1 MSQVSIV
8 RCNSYQQEKVDDAV
22 RKSVELIG
30 GLNKIVHPQDKV
42 LLKVNVLN
50 ADPPEKAVTTH
61 PAVLKAVIRLVKE
74 AGGKP
79 VVGDAPG
86 IAYKDA
92 EKAWQITGLKKAAEE
107 EGVEVV
113 TFRWARQV
121 KSSFSKK
128 VPYLHIAREAL
139 DADVV
144 ISIPKLKTHSFALFT
159 GAIKNL
165 YGTIPG
171 FRKKELH
178 ARAPKPR
185 DFARLMADI
194 LFTIHPALAI
204 MDGIIGMEGNGPAAG
219 SPRKVGLV
227 LASRDLVALDA
238 VASSIIG
245 YDPLDVDIIRIAAE
259 KGLGVAELGKID
271 VKGTDLEKVKLD
283 DFELVSNINTLLNK
297 IPSFL
302 LFIGRFVAPYL
313 LKVEP
318 EINRERCTG
327 CGICIEHCPTGAVRL
342 SSRVPEINRKKCI
355 KCFCCQEFCP
365 QKAVKIKYSWL
376 ARKLRI

>member
-121 KSSFSKK
+121 ESSFSKK

-245 YDPLDVDIIRIAAE
+245 YNPLDVDIIRIAAE

-302 LFIGRFVAPYL
+302 LFIGRFLAPYL

-365 QKAVKIKYSWL
+365 QKAVEIKYSWL

>member
-107 EGVEVV
+107 EGAEVV

-121 KSSFSKK
+121 ESSFSKK

-327 CGICIEHCPTGAVRL
+327 CGICIEHCPTGAARL

-365 QKAVKIKYSWL
+365 QKAVEIKYSWL

>member
-1 MSQVSIV
+1 
-8 RCNSYQQEKVDDAV
+8 
-22 RKSVELIG
+22 
-30 GLNKIVHPQDKV
+30 
-42 LLKVNVLN
+42 
-50 ADPPEKAVTTH
+50 
-61 PAVLKAVIRLVKE
+61 
-74 AGGKP
+74 
-79 VVGDAPG
+79 
-86 IAYKDA
+86 
-92 EKAWQITGLKKAAEE
+92 
-107 EGVEVV
+107 
-113 TFRWARQV
+113 
-121 KSSFSKK
+121 
-128 VPYLHIAREAL
+128 
-139 DADVV
+139 
-144 ISIPKLKTHSFALFT
+144 
-159 GAIKNL
+159 
-165 YGTIPG
+165 
-171 FRKKELH
+171 
-178 ARAPKPR
+178 
-185 DFARLMADI
+185 MADI

-227 LASRDLVALDA
+227 LASRDFVALDA

-245 YDPLDVDIIRIAAE
+245 YNPLDVDIIRIAAE

-365 QKAVKIKYSWL
+365 QKAVEIKYSWL